1 MRRVIKYADS
11 KIINEKLNYIQ
22 GNSANNRKIRD
33 ILFEEQKKFCAY
45 TDECFSRTDKGDIE
59 HFDPTL
65 KNTSKDNYYNWFLV
79 KHQWNKEKSNRWKTY
94 QPVLHPTAQ
103 DFEERIIYDEG
114 DYIAKDSDEEAKNV
128 IKLLQLDDPDLADE
142 RKQYIERKKKEMEDT
157 EQDPFSFF
165 SILIKKDRCRVSYL
179 RAIKEE
185 FGVDIWEILS

>member
-1 MRRVIKYADS
+1 MRRVIKYAAS

-22 GNSANNRKIRD
+22 GNSVNNRKIRD

-65 KNTSKDNYYNWFLV
+65 KNTAKDNYYNWFLV

-94 QPVLHPTAQ
+94 QPVLHPTTQ
-103 DFEERIIYDEG
+103 DFEERIIYDGG
-114 DYIAKDSDEEAKNV
+114 DYIAKASDEEAKNV

-142 RKQYIERKKKEMEDT
+142 RKQYIVRKKKEMEDSG
-157 EQDPFSFF
+157 QDPFSFF
-165 SILIKKDRCRVSYL
+165 SILIKKDRCRVCYL

-185 FGVDIWEILS
+185 FGVEIWEML

>member
-59 HFDPTL
+59 HFNPSL
-65 KNTSKDNYYNWFLV
+65 KNTSEDNYYNWFLV
-79 KHQWNKEKSNRWKTY
+79 KHQWNKEKSYKWERF
-94 QPVLHPTAQ
+94 QPILHPIAE
-103 DFEERIIYDEG
+103 DFEARIIYDKG
-114 DYIAKDSDEEAKNV
+114 DYIAKDSDEEAKNL

-142 RKQYIERKKKEMEDT
+142 RKQYIKRKQEEMEISG
-157 EQDPFSFF
+157 QDAFSFF
-165 SILIKKDRCRVSYL
+165 SILIQKDRCRVSYL

-185 FGVDIWEILS
+185 FGIDIWEILS